1 MRFPYSIWLETGR
14 KGVVDGEVDLGL
26 SPAAMAASV
35 LLVRV
40 LEGGGGVARELLRV
54 GVVLL
59 VPLAGVKRL
68 CNGGA
73 TARPS
78 GGGTG
83 APWRCG
89 GWCYDA
95 GKQNWTGGGVP
106 VGHGG
111 ALVAMDRSSETMW
124 AADDGGQWWRRRS
137 GEARGRK

>member
-1 MRFPYSIWLETGR
+1 MLFLYPIWSQAGQ
-14 KGVVDGEVDLGL
+14 KGVVDDEVDLGL

-40 LEGGGGVARELLRV
+40 PGGGRGVARELLRV
-54 GVVLL
+54 SVVLL
-59 VPLAGVKRL
+59 VPLARVKQL

-83 APWRCG
+83 ARRHYG

-95 GKQNWTGGGVP
+95 GK
-106 VGHGG
+106 
-111 ALVAMDRSSETMW
+111 
-124 AADDGGQWWRRRS
+124 
-137 GEARGRK
+137 

>member
-1 MRFPYSIWLETGR
+1 MRFPYPIGPETR
-14 KGVVDGEVDLGL
+14 RQVVVVGEVDLGL
-26 SPAAMAASV
+26 SPAVMVAVV

-59 VPLAGVKRL
+59 VPLAGVNWL

-78 GGGTG
+78 GSGTG
-83 APWRCG
+83 ARRRRG

-95 GKQNWTGGGVP
+95 GK
-106 VGHGG
+106 
-111 ALVAMDRSSETMW
+111 
-124 AADDGGQWWRRRS
+124 
-137 GEARGRK
+137 

>member
-1 MRFPYSIWLETGR
+1 MHFPYSIWLETGQ
-14 KGVVDGEVDLGL
+14 KGVVDGELDLGL
-26 SPAAMAASV
+26 SPAVMVAGD

-54 GVVLL
+54 SVVLL

-73 TARPS
+73 TVRPS

-83 APWRCG
+83 AHRRCG

-95 GKQNWTGGGVP
+95 GK
-106 VGHGG
+106 
-111 ALVAMDRSSETMW
+111 
-124 AADDGGQWWRRRS
+124 
-137 GEARGRK
+137 